1 MVPRKDF
8 RLIAFKILNDTFVSR
23 RWVKESIE
31 DNMGDINEE
40 HRDIAKIY
48 ELCYGILRNKSLI
61 DFRLSKFI
69 KKPVEDIKLLNILR
83 IGYWQIKKMDS
94 IPPYAAINTCV
105 DLAKEFVHPKTGGFI
120 NAVLRNLLRDKSE
133 DGISKKKPEDYLATT
148 YSYEKWMVKFFL
160 KHYPKEAEAIMQ
172 AGNIKPPFFIRVNTL
187 KTNTEELVKTL
198 KQNDIEAEPVKNFKS
213 AMLVKSG
220 NVIEC
225 EPFAK
230 GLYYVQDLA
239 SQSLGTFIDAG
250 PKDSV
255 IDIGSAPGGKAAFM
269 AMAMENKGGIAAIES
284 DAGRARMIDNT
295 TARLGIT
302 NVKVLTHDATL
313 DIPALHDT
321 ADKVLVDAPCS
332 ALGVIRRH
340 PEKKWCL
347 EETELKDFP
356 KTQLAIL
363 KTAAGWVKKGG
374 ELFYST
380 CTINPAENEG
390 VAEKFLE
397 SVDGFKQ
404 VAVTEN
410 SKFSNFIKKKYFV
423 SLPGNEMNMDGFFI
437 ARFMKK

>member
-8 RLIAFKILNDTFVSR
+8 RLISFKILNDTFVSK

-69 KKPVEDIKLLNILR
+69 KKPVEDVKLLNILR

-120 NAVLRNLLRDKSE
+120 NAVLRNLLKDTSE
-133 DGISKKKPEDYLATT
+133 DGISKKKPEEYLATT

-172 AGNIKPPFFIRVNTL
+172 AGNVKPPFFIRVNTL
-187 KTNTEELVKTL
+187 KTDAEELVEIL
-198 KQNDIEAEPVKNFKS
+198 KQNSIEAEPVKNFKN
-213 AMLVKSG
+213 ALLIKSG
-220 NVIEC
+220 NPIDC
-225 EPFAK
+225 EPFAH

-239 SQSLGTFIDAG
+239 SQALGAFIDAG
-250 PKDSV
+250 AKDSV
-255 IDIGSAPGGKAAFM
+255 IDIGSAPGGKAAYM

-295 TARLGIT
+295 AARLGIT
-302 NVKVLTHDATL
+302 NVKVITHDATL

-347 EETELKDFP
+347 EEAELKDFP

-390 VAEKFLE
+390 VVEKFLE
-397 SVDGFKQ
+397 TVDGFKQ

-410 SKFSNFIKKKYFV
+410 SKFDDFMKKRYFI
-423 SLPGNEMNMDGFFI
+423 SLPGNSFNMDGFFI
-437 ARFMKK
+437 ARFVKK